1 MLRFVAINFVV
12 ASLFAATCLGPGYKT
27 RRSRQKRRREGG
39 GLRFTRIQYRGA
51 HH

>member
-12 ASLFAATCLGPGYKT
+12 VIVRGDYFGPGYKT
-27 RRSRQKRRREGG
+27 RRSRQKRRRQGG